1 MRSPLR
7 RLEDLKGMA
16 REIGRHSID
25 DLHVASDAERT
36 SLFRKM
42 LTLLQS
48 RRFWP
53 DGSALAPVGLQSG
66 HDNRLNRC
74 PLLEVADVA
83 NSRRHVRL

>member
-1 MRSPLR
+1 MDNAEPYDLVTVLS

-53 DGSALAPVGLQSG
+53 DGSAP
-66 HDNRLNRC
+66 HKI
-74 PLLEVADVA
+74 
-83 NSRRHVRL
+83 